1 VWFQNRRA
9 KWRKAERLKDE
20 QRKRENGESSSSL
33 DKLHD
38 SRESSPD
45 ITGEID
51 DDMDELPPRQRSHSP
66 LTNGPL
72 EQQHSRSP
80 TGGHHLDS
88 SDNERPLSSTQLT
101 ATPHSAS
108 QSLGSISAGSP
119 SPGMREHTPMAG
131 GLGPSSPSN
140 SRNTDSPIEVGGP
153 MSLTTGS
160 RMAAS
165 SNNSASSTPTP
176 TTPHAAQ
183 MQHSAAAA
191 AFGSHIFGSFG
202 AGSVANDR

>member
-1 VWFQNRRA
+1 MILTPCFPLPSFLQ
-9 KWRKAERLKDE
+9 
-20 QRKRENGESSSSL
+20 
-33 DKLHD
+33 LHD

-66 LTNGPL
+66 LTNGPMDQ
-72 EQQHSRSP
+72 QQHSRSP
-80 TGGHHLDS
+80 SGAHLHLDS
-88 SDNERPLSSTQLT
+88 SDNERPLSSNQLT

-119 SPGMREHTPMAG
+119 SPGMREHTPLASISGG
-131 GLGPSSPSN
+131 GLAPSSPSN

-160 RMAAS
+160 RMAHGS

-176 TTPHAAQ
+176 TTPHAPQ
-183 MQHSAAAA
+183 LQHSAAAAA

-202 AGSVANDR
+202 AGSVANDT